1 MKNKKKLLLLL
12 STLFTVGFGVQ
23 TAHAAEVTKNGQE
36 ITVAKPDV
44 EVIAHG
50 DKYSS
55 VTVKYGVKFD
65 DNLVINKGD
74 KVNFTLPNELALQT
88 NYNFDVKSSEGNVV
102 GNATANVET
111 KNITT
116 IFNNYFS
123 THPLNKTMNL
133 ELMTQWDTEK
143 VSGKET
149 KVYDLNFNG
158 TIIPTT
164 LKKTGTPD
172 ANEIVNK
179 WGAQD
184 KNDPTTVHWGA
195 RLNYRKDN
203 LTNVTITDTLDDNHE
218 YVKGS
223 LKARLVSNIDPWTVI
238 SEIAKENITET
249 DHGFK
254 ITLPTLD
261 QIVSIEY
268 DTKVKDLS
276 KDPKNNIRIQSTTN
290 GLDWDKDVL
299 VQIVK
304 GSGNV
309 SGDKAPTL
317 PSTEVPNTP
326 SKEEPKQPSKEEPK
340 TPSKEEPK
348 TPSKEEPKTSTKEEP
363 KTPSKEEPKTP
374 SKEEPKT
381 PSKEEPKE
389 PSKKEPKEPSKKEPK
404 EPSKEEPKTSTK
416 EVPKTSTKE
425 EPKQPSKEEPKTST
439 KEEPK
444 TSTKEEPKEPSKK
457 VKETPSKEI
466 KTPSKEVK
474 SSSKETKEL
483 PKTGT
488 STTSTV
494 SLALGLLALA
504 LAGRKL
510 KQK

>member
-44 EVIAHG
+44 EVTAHG

-65 DNLVINKGD
+65 DNLAINKGD

-88 NYNFDVKSSEGNVV
+88 NYNFDVKSAEGNVV

-116 IFNNYFS
+116 IFNSYFS

-158 TIIPTT
+158 TIVPTT

-172 ANEIVNK
+172 ANEMVNK

-184 KNDPTTVHWGA
+184 KNDPSTVHWGA

-203 LTNVTITDTLDDNHE
+203 LTNVTITDTLDNNHE

-223 LKARLVSNIDPWTVI
+223 LKARLVSSIDPWTVI
-238 SEIAKENITET
+238 SEIAKENINET
-249 DHGFK
+249 NKGFT

-261 QIVSIEY
+261 QIVSVEY

-276 KDPKNNIRIQSTTN
+276 KDPKNNIRIQSTPS

-317 PSTEVPNTP
+317 PN
-326 SKEEPKQPSKEEPK
+326 KEEPKEPSKETPK

-363 KTPSKEEPKTP
+363 KQPSKDEPKEPSKEVPKTP

-381 PSKEEPKE
+381 PSKD
-389 PSKKEPKEPSKKEPK
+389 EPK
-404 EPSKEEPKTSTK
+404 EPSKE
-416 EVPKTSTKE
+416 VPKT
-425 EPKQPSKEEPKTST
+425 PS
-439 KEEPK
+439 
-444 TSTKEEPKEPSKK
+444 KEEPKEPSTKE
-457 VKETPSKEI
+457 VKQ
-466 KTPSKEVK
+466 TPSKEVK
-474 SSSKETKEL
+474 SPSKEIKSSSKEVKEL

-488 STTSTV
+488 STTSTT

>member
-23 TAHAAEVTKNGQE
+23 TAHAADVTKNGQE
-36 ITVAKPDV
+36 ITVNKPNV
-44 EVIAHG
+44 EVTAHG

-65 DNLVINKGD
+65 DQLTINQGD
-74 KVNFTLPNELALQT
+74 RVNFTLPNELGLQT
-88 NYNFDVKSSEGNVV
+88 NYNFDVKSIEGNVV
-102 GNATANVET
+102 GNATADVAT

-158 TIIPTT
+158 TIVPTT

-172 ANEIVNK
+172 ANEVINK

-218 YVKGS
+218 YIKGS
-223 LKARLVSNIDPWTVI
+223 LKARIISNIDPWTIV

-249 DHGFK
+249 DHGFT

-261 QIVSIEY
+261 QIVSVEY

-276 KDPKNNIRIQSTTN
+276 KDPKNNIRIQSTN

-309 SGDKAPTL
+309 SGDKVPPL
-317 PSTEVPNTP
+317 PSKEEPKEPSKEVPKEEPKQP

-340 TPSKEEPK
+340 Q
-348 TPSKEEPKTSTKEEP
+348 
-363 KTPSKEEPKTP
+363 
-374 SKEEPKT
+374 

-389 PSKKEPKEPSKKEPK
+389 
-404 EPSKEEPKTSTK
+404 EPKTSSKETVKTTK
-416 EVPKTSTKE
+416 EVKTL
-425 EPKQPSKEEPKTST
+425 
-439 KEEPK
+439 
-444 TSTKEEPKEPSKK
+444 
-457 VKETPSKEI
+457 SKEI
-466 KTPSKEVK
+466 PTKQQVK
-474 SSSKETKEL
+474 SSKETKEL

-488 STTSTV
+488 STTSTTI
-494 SLALGLLALA
+494 LALSLFALA
-504 LAGRKL
+504 FASRKL

>member
-23 TAHAAEVTKNGQE
+23 TAHAADVTKNGQE
-36 ITVAKPDV
+36 ITVNKPNV
-44 EVIAHG
+44 EVTAHG

-65 DNLVINKGD
+65 DQLTINQGD
-74 KVNFTLPNELALQT
+74 KVKFTLPNELGLQT
-88 NYNFDVKSSEGNVV
+88 NYNFDVKSIEGNVV
-102 GNATANVET
+102 GNATADVAT

-123 THPLNKTMNL
+123 THPLNKTMDL

-149 KVYDLNFNG
+149 KVYELNFNG
-158 TIIPTT
+158 TIVPTT

-172 ANEIVNK
+172 ANEVVNK

-184 KNDPTTVHWGA
+184 KNDPSTVHWGA

-203 LTNVTITDTLDDNHE
+203 LTNVTITDTIDDNHE

-223 LKARLVSNIDPWTVI
+223 LKARIISNIDPWTI
-238 SEIAKENITET
+238 IGEIAKENITET
-249 DHGFK
+249 NKGFT

-261 QIVSIEY
+261 QIVSLEY

-276 KDPKNNIRIQSTTN
+276 KDPQNNIRIQSTN

-309 SGDKAPTL
+309 AGDKAPTL
-317 PSTEVPNTP
+317 PSKEEPKEEPKTP

-348 TPSKEEPKTSTKEEP
+348 QPSKEEPKEEP
-363 KTPSKEEPKTP
+363 KTSSKEEPKQP

-389 PSKKEPKEPSKKEPK
+389 
-404 EPSKEEPKTSTK
+404 EPKTS
-416 EVPKTSTKE
+416 SKE
-425 EPKQPSKEEPKTST
+425 EPKQPSKEEPKTPS

-444 TSTKEEPKEPSKK
+444 QSSKDEPK
-457 VKETPSKEI
+457 TPSKEEV
-466 KTPSKEVK
+466 KTPSKEVPTK
-474 SSSKETKEL
+474 QQVKSSKEVKEL

-488 STTSTV
+488 STTSTTLV
-494 SLALGLLALA
+494 ALGFLTLA

>member
-23 TAHAAEVTKNGQE
+23 TANAAEVTKTGQE
-36 ITVAKPDV
+36 ITVNKPNV
-44 EVIAHG
+44 EVTAHG

-65 DNLVINKGD
+65 DQLTINQGD
-74 KVNFTLPNELALQT
+74 KVKFTLPNELGLQT
-88 NYNFDVKSSEGNVV
+88 NYNFDVKSIEGNVV
-102 GNATANVET
+102 GNATANVAT

-149 KVYDLNFNG
+149 KVYELNFNG
-158 TIIPTT
+158 TIVPTT

-172 ANEIVNK
+172 ANEVVNK

-195 RLNYRKDN
+195 RLNYRKDK

-218 YVKGS
+218 YIKGS
-223 LKARLVSNIDPWTVI
+223 LKARIISNIDPWTIVG
-238 SEIAKENITET
+238 EIAKENIAET
-249 DHGFK
+249 DYGFT

-261 QIVSIEY
+261 QIVSVEY

-276 KDPKNNIRIQSTTN
+276 KDPKNNIRIQSIPN

-309 SGDKAPTL
+309 SGDKVPTL
-317 PSTEVPNTP
+317 PSKEEPKEPSKEVPKTP
-326 SKEEPKQPSKEEPK
+326 SKEEPKETSKEVPKQPSKEEPK
-340 TPSKEEPK
+340 QPFKEEPK
-348 TPSKEEPKTSTKEEP
+348 EEPKE
-363 KTPSKEEPKTP
+363 P

-389 PSKKEPKEPSKKEPK
+389 
-404 EPSKEEPKTSTK
+404 EPKTS
-416 EVPKTSTKE
+416 SKE
-425 EPKQPSKEEPKTST
+425 EPKQPSKEVPKTPS

-444 TSTKEEPKEPSKK
+444 QPSKDEPK
-457 VKETPSKEI
+457 TPSKEEV
-466 KTPSKEVK
+466 KTPSKEVPTK
-474 SSSKETKEL
+474 QQVKSSKEVKEL

-488 STTSTV
+488 STTSTTLV
-494 SLALGLLALA
+494 ALGFLTLA

>member
-23 TAHAAEVTKNGQE
+23 TAHAADVTKNGQE
-36 ITVAKPDV
+36 ITVNKPNV
-44 EVIAHG
+44 EVTAHG

-65 DNLVINKGD
+65 DQLTINQGD
-74 KVNFTLPNELALQT
+74 RVNFTLPNELGLQT
-88 NYNFDVKSSEGNVV
+88 NYNFDVKSIEGNVV
-102 GNATANVET
+102 GNATADVAT

-158 TIIPTT
+158 TIVPTT

-172 ANEIVNK
+172 ANEVVNK

-218 YVKGS
+218 YIKGS
-223 LKARLVSNIDPWTVI
+223 LKARIISNIDPWTIVG
-238 SEIAKENITET
+238 EIAKENITET
-249 DHGFK
+249 NKGFT

-261 QIVSIEY
+261 QIVSVEY

-276 KDPKNNIRIQSTTN
+276 KDPKNNIRIQSIPN

-309 SGDKAPTL
+309 SGDKVPPL
-317 PSTEVPNTP
+317 PSKEEPKETSKEVPKEEPKQPSKEEPKTP

-348 TPSKEEPKTSTKEEP
+348 EEPKTSSKEEPKQPSKEKPKTPSKEEPKQPSKDEP
-363 KTPSKEEPKTP
+363 KTPSKEEPKQP
-374 SKEEPKT
+374 SKDEPKT
-381 PSKEEPKE
+381 PSKEE
-389 PSKKEPKEPSKKEPK
+389 
-404 EPSKEEPKTSTK
+404 
-416 EVPKTSTKE
+416 V
-425 EPKQPSKEEPKTST
+425 
-439 KEEPK
+439 
-444 TSTKEEPKEPSKK
+444 
-457 VKETPSKEI
+457 
-466 KTPSKEVK
+466 KTPSKEVPTK
-474 SSSKETKEL
+474 QQVKSSKEVKEL

-488 STTSTV
+488 STTSTTLV
-494 SLALGLLALA
+494 ALGFLTLA

>member
-23 TAHAAEVTKNGQE
+23 TAHAADVTKNGQE
-36 ITVAKPDV
+36 ITVNKPNV
-44 EVIAHG
+44 EVTAHG

-65 DNLVINKGD
+65 DQLTINQGD
-74 KVNFTLPNELALQT
+74 RVNFTLPNELGLQT
-88 NYNFDVKSSEGNVV
+88 NYNFDVKSIEGNVV
-102 GNATANVET
+102 GNATADVAT

-158 TIIPTT
+158 TIVPTT

-172 ANEIVNK
+172 ANEVVNK

-218 YVKGS
+218 YIKGS
-223 LKARLVSNIDPWTVI
+223 LKARIISNIDPWTIV

-249 DHGFK
+249 NKGFT

-261 QIVSIEY
+261 QIVSVEY

-276 KDPKNNIRIQSTTN
+276 KDPKNNIRIQSTPN

-309 SGDKAPTL
+309 SGDKVPTL
-317 PSTEVPNTP
+317 PSKEEAKEP
-326 SKEEPKQPSKEEPK
+326 SKEV
-340 TPSKEEPK
+340 
-348 TPSKEEPKTSTKEEP
+348 
-363 KTPSKEEPKTP
+363 PKTP

-389 PSKKEPKEPSKKEPK
+389 PSKEVPKTPSKEEAKQPSKEEPKQPSKEVPKTPSKEEPK
-404 EPSKEEPKTSTK
+404 QPSKEVPKTPSKEEPKQPSKEVSKTPSKEEPKTPS
-416 EVPKTSTKE
+416 KE
-425 EPKQPSKEEPKTST
+425 EPKQPSKEEPK
-439 KEEPK
+439 EEPK
-444 TSTKEEPKEPSKK
+444 TSSKETVKTTKE
-457 VKETPSKEI
+457 VKTPSKEI
-466 KTPSKEVK
+466 PTKQQVKSSKEV
-474 SSSKETKEL
+474 KEL

-488 STTSTV
+488 STTSTTI
-494 SLALGLLALA
+494 LALSLFALA
-504 LAGRKL
+504 FASRKL

>member
-12 STLFTVGFGVQ
+12 STLFAVGFGVQ
-23 TAHAAEVTKNGQE
+23 TAHAAEVTKTGQE
-36 ITVAKPDV
+36 ITVNKPNV
-44 EVIAHG
+44 EVTAHG

-88 NYNFDVKSSEGNVV
+88 NYNFDVKSTEGNVV

-116 IFNNYFS
+116 VFNSYFS

-149 KVYDLNFNG
+149 KVYNLNFNG
-158 TIIPTT
+158 TIVPTT

-172 ANEIVNK
+172 ANEVVNK

-195 RLNYRKDN
+195 RLNYRKDK

-223 LKARLVSNIDPWTVI
+223 LKARIISNIDPWTIV
-238 SEIAKENITET
+238 SEIAKENIVET
-249 DHGFK
+249 DHGFT

-261 QIVSIEY
+261 QIVSVEY

-276 KDPKNNIRIQSTTN
+276 KDPKNNIRIQSTPS

-309 SGDKAPTL
+309 SGDKVPTL
-317 PSTEVPNTP
+317 PSKEDPKEPSKEVPKTP
-326 SKEEPKQPSKEEPK
+326 SKEVPK

-348 TPSKEEPKTSTKEEP
+348 TPSKEEP

-389 PSKKEPKEPSKKEPK
+389 PSK
-404 EPSKEEPKTSTK
+404 EEPKTQ
-416 EVPKTSTKE
+416 TKE
-425 EPKQPSKEEPKTST
+425 EPK
-439 KEEPK
+439 
-444 TSTKEEPKEPSKK
+444 PSKK
-457 VKETPSKEI
+457 EVKETPSKEVKTPSKEV

-474 SSSKETKEL
+474 SSSKEVKEL

-488 STTSTV
+488 STTSTTI
-494 SLALGLLALA
+494 LALGLFALA
-504 LAGRKL
+504 LTGRKL

>member
-23 TAHAAEVTKNGQE
+23 TAHAADVTKNGQE
-36 ITVAKPDV
+36 ITVNKPNV
-44 EVIAHG
+44 EVTAHG

-65 DNLVINKGD
+65 DQLTINQGD
-74 KVNFTLPNELALQT
+74 RVNFTLPNELGLQT
-88 NYNFDVKSSEGNVV
+88 NYNFDVKSIEGNVV
-102 GNATANVET
+102 GNATADVAT

-158 TIIPTT
+158 TIVPTT

-172 ANEIVNK
+172 ANEVVNK

-218 YVKGS
+218 YIKGS
-223 LKARLVSNIDPWTVI
+223 LKARIISNIDPWTIVG
-238 SEIAKENITET
+238 EIAKENITET
-249 DHGFK
+249 NKGFT

-261 QIVSIEY
+261 QIVSVEY
-268 DTKVKDLS
+268 DTKIKDLS
-276 KDPKNNIRIQSTTN
+276 KDPKNNIRIQSIPN

-309 SGDKAPTL
+309 SGDKVPPL
-317 PSTEVPNTP
+317 PSKEEPKETSKEVPKTPSKEEPKETSKEVPKEEPKQPSKEEPKTP

-348 TPSKEEPKTSTKEEP
+348 EEPKTSSKEEPKQPSKDEP
-363 KTPSKEEPKTP
+363 KTPSKEE
-374 SKEEPKT
+374 
-381 PSKEEPKE
+381 
-389 PSKKEPKEPSKKEPK
+389 
-404 EPSKEEPKTSTK
+404 
-416 EVPKTSTKE
+416 V
-425 EPKQPSKEEPKTST
+425 
-439 KEEPK
+439 
-444 TSTKEEPKEPSKK
+444 
-457 VKETPSKEI
+457 
-466 KTPSKEVK
+466 KTPSKEVPTK
-474 SSSKETKEL
+474 QQVKSSKEVKEL

-488 STTSTV
+488 STTSTTLV
-494 SLALGLLALA
+494 ALGFLTLA

>member
-23 TAHAAEVTKNGQE
+23 TAHAADVTKNGQE
-36 ITVAKPDV
+36 ITVNKPNV
-44 EVIAHG
+44 EVTAHG

-65 DNLVINKGD
+65 DQLTINQGD
-74 KVNFTLPNELALQT
+74 RVNFTLPNELGLQT
-88 NYNFDVKSSEGNVV
+88 NYNFDVKSIEGNVV
-102 GNATANVET
+102 GNATADVAT

-149 KVYDLNFNG
+149 KVYNLNFNG
-158 TIIPTT
+158 TIVPTT

-172 ANEIVNK
+172 ANEVVNK

-218 YVKGS
+218 YIKSS
-223 LKARLVSNIDPWTVI
+223 LKARIISNIDPWTIV

-249 DHGFK
+249 NKGFT

-261 QIVSIEY
+261 QIVSVEY

-276 KDPKNNIRIQSTTN
+276 KDPKNNIRIQSIPN

-309 SGDKAPTL
+309 SGDKVPPL
-317 PSTEVPNTP
+317 PSKEEPKEPSKEVPKEEPKTP

-340 TPSKEEPK
+340 IPS
-348 TPSKEEPKTSTKEEP
+348 
-363 KTPSKEEPKTP
+363 
-374 SKEEPKT
+374 
-381 PSKEEPKE
+381 
-389 PSKKEPKEPSKKEPK
+389 
-404 EPSKEEPKTSTK
+404 
-416 EVPKTSTKE
+416 KE
-425 EPKQPSKEEPKTST
+425 EPKQPSKEEPKEPSKEEPKTQT

-444 TSTKEEPKEPSKK
+444 TSTKEEPKPSKEEPK
-457 VKETPSKEI
+457 QPSKDEPKTPSKEEV
-466 KTPSKEVK
+466 KTPSKEVPTK
-474 SSSKETKEL
+474 QQVKSSKEVKEL

-488 STTSTV
+488 STTSTTI
-494 SLALGLLALA
+494 LALGLLALA

>member
-23 TAHAAEVTKNGQE
+23 TANAAEVTKNGQE
-36 ITVAKPDV
+36 ITVNKPNV
-44 EVIAHG
+44 EAIAHG

-65 DNLVINKGD
+65 DKLVINQGD
-74 KVNFTLPNELALQT
+74 KVNFTLPEQLALQT
-88 NYNFDVKSSEGNVV
+88 NYNFDVKSIEGNVV
-102 GNATANVET
+102 GNATADVAT

-116 IFNNYFS
+116 IFNDYFS
-123 THPLNKTMNL
+123 SHPLNKTMNL

-143 VSGKET
+143 VSGQET

-158 TIIPTT
+158 TIVPTT

-172 ANEIVNK
+172 ANEVVNK

-218 YVKGS
+218 YIKGS
-223 LKARLVSNIDPWTVI
+223 LKARIISNIDPWTIV
-238 SEIAKENITET
+238 SEIAKENIVET
-249 DHGFK
+249 DHGFT

-261 QIVSIEY
+261 QIVSVEY

-276 KDPKNNIRIQSTTN
+276 KDPKNNIRIQSIPN

-309 SGDKAPTL
+309 SGDKVPTL
-317 PSTEVPNTP
+317 
-326 SKEEPKQPSKEEPK
+326 PSKEEPK

-348 TPSKEEPKTSTKEEP
+348 TPSKEKPKEEP
-363 KTPSKEEPKTP
+363 KTPSKEEPKTSSKEEPKTP

-381 PSKEEPKE
+381 PSKEE
-389 PSKKEPKEPSKKEPK
+389 SKQPA
-404 EPSKEEPKTSTK
+404 K
-416 EVPKTSTKE
+416 EVPKT
-425 EPKQPSKEEPKTST
+425 PSKEEAKQTS
-439 KEEPK
+439 KDEP
-444 TSTKEEPKEPSKK
+444 
-457 VKETPSKEI
+457 

-474 SSSKETKEL
+474 TPSKEVPTKQQVKSSKEAKEL
-483 PKTGT
+483 PKTGN
-488 STTSTV
+488 STTSTTLV
-494 SLALGLLALA
+494 ALSLLTLA

>member
-23 TAHAAEVTKNGQE
+23 TAHAADVTKTGQE

-44 EVIAHG
+44 EVTAHG

-65 DNLVINKGD
+65 DNLAINKGD

-88 NYNFDVKSSEGNVV
+88 NYNFDVKSTEGNVV

-116 IFNNYFS
+116 VFNSYFS

-143 VSGKET
+143 VTGKET

-158 TIIPTT
+158 TIVPTT

-172 ANEIVNK
+172 ANEVVNK

-195 RLNYRKDN
+195 RLNYRKDK

-223 LKARLVSNIDPWTVI
+223 LKARIISNIDPWTIV

-249 DHGFK
+249 NKGFT

-317 PSTEVPNTP
+317 PSKEEPVTP

-340 TPSKEEPK
+340 TSTKEEPK
-348 TPSKEEPKTSTKEEP
+348 QPSKEEPKTSTKEEP
-363 KTPSKEEPKTP
+363 KQ
-374 SKEEPKT
+374 
-381 PSKEEPKE
+381 
-389 PSKKEPKEPSKKEPK
+389 
-404 EPSKEEPKTSTK
+404 PSKEEPKTSTKEEPKQPTK

-444 TSTKEEPKEPSKK
+444 TPSKK
-457 VKETPSKEI
+457 EI
-466 KTPSKEVK
+466 KETPSKEVK
-474 SSSKETKEL
+474 SSSKEVKEL

-488 STTSTV
+488 STTSTA

-504 LAGRKL
+504 LTGRKL

>member
-12 STLFTVGFGVQ
+12 STLFAVGFGVQ
-23 TAHAAEVTKNGQE
+23 TAHAAEVTKTGQE
-36 ITVAKPDV
+36 ITVNKPDV
-44 EVIAHG
+44 EVTAHG

-88 NYNFDVKSSEGNVV
+88 NYNFDVKSTEGNVV

-116 IFNNYFS
+116 VFNSYFS

-143 VSGKET
+143 VTGKET

-158 TIIPTT
+158 TIVPTT

-172 ANEIVNK
+172 ANEVVNK

-195 RLNYRKDN
+195 RLNYRKDK

-223 LKARLVSNIDPWTVI
+223 LKARIISNIDPWTIV
-238 SEIAKENITET
+238 SEIAKENIVET
-249 DHGFK
+249 DHGFT

-261 QIVSIEY
+261 QIVSVEY

-276 KDPKNNIRIQSTTN
+276 KDPKNNIRIQSTPS

-309 SGDKAPTL
+309 SGDKVPTL
-317 PSTEVPNTP
+317 P
-326 SKEEPKQPSKEEPK
+326 SKEEP
-340 TPSKEEPK
+340 
-348 TPSKEEPKTSTKEEP
+348 
-363 KTPSKEEPKTP
+363 KEEPKTP

-389 PSKKEPKEPSKKEPK
+389 PSKEVPKTPSKEEPKEPFKEVPK
-404 EPSKEEPKTSTK
+404 TPSKEEPKT
-416 EVPKTSTKE
+416 
-425 EPKQPSKEEPKTST
+425 PS
-439 KEEPK
+439 
-444 TSTKEEPKEPSKK
+444 KEEPKEPSKEVPK
-457 VKETPSKEI
+457 TPSKEEPKPSKKEEPKPSKKEVKETPSKEV
-466 KTPSKEVK
+466 KTPTKEVK
-474 SSSKETKEL
+474 SSSKEVKEL
-483 PKTGT
+483 PKTGA
-488 STTSTV
+488 STTSTTI
-494 SLALGLLALA
+494 LALGLLALA
-504 LAGRKL
+504 FAGRKL

>member
-12 STLFTVGFGVQ
+12 STLFAVGFGVQ
-23 TAHAAEVTKNGQE
+23 TAHAADVTKTGQE

-44 EVIAHG
+44 EVKAHG

-88 NYNFDVKSSEGNVV
+88 NYNFDVKSTEGNVV

-116 IFNNYFS
+116 VFNSYFS

-143 VSGKET
+143 VTGKET

-158 TIIPTT
+158 TIVPTT

-172 ANEIVNK
+172 ANEVVNK

-184 KNDPTTVHWGA
+184 KNDPSTVHWGA
-195 RLNYRKDN
+195 RLNYRKDK

-223 LKARLVSNIDPWTVI
+223 LKARIISNIDPWTIV
-238 SEIAKENITET
+238 SEIAKENIVET
-249 DHGFK
+249 NKGFT

-261 QIVSIEY
+261 QIVSVEY

-276 KDPKNNIRIQSTTN
+276 KDPKNNIRIQSTPS

-309 SGDKAPTL
+309 SGDKVPTL
-317 PSTEVPNTP
+317 PSTEVPKEP
-326 SKEEPKQPSKEEPK
+326 SKEV
-340 TPSKEEPK
+340 
-348 TPSKEEPKTSTKEEP
+348 
-363 KTPSKEEPKTP
+363 
-374 SKEEPKT
+374 PKT

-389 PSKKEPKEPSKKEPK
+389 PSKEVPKTPSKEEPK
-404 EPSKEEPKTSTK
+404 EPSKE
-416 EVPKTSTKE
+416 VPKT
-425 EPKQPSKEEPKTST
+425 PSKEEPKRQTKEEPKPSKEEPKEPSKEAPKTPSKEEPKRQT

-444 TSTKEEPKEPSKK
+444 TSKKEEPKEPSKK
-457 VKETPSKEI
+457 DVKETPSKEA

-474 SSSKETKEL
+474 STSKETKEL

-488 STTSTV
+488 STTSTAA
-494 SLALGLLALA
+494 LALGLLALA
-504 LAGRKL
+504 FAGRKL
-510 KQK
+510 KEK

>member
-23 TAHAAEVTKNGQE
+23 TANAAEVTKTGQE
-36 ITVAKPDV
+36 ITVNKPNV
-44 EVIAHG
+44 EVTAHG

-65 DNLVINKGD
+65 DQLTINQGD
-74 KVNFTLPNELALQT
+74 RVNFTLPNELGLQT
-88 NYNFDVKSSEGNVV
+88 NYNFDVKSIEGNVV
-102 GNATANVET
+102 GNATADVAT

-158 TIIPTT
+158 TIVPTT

-172 ANEIVNK
+172 ANEVVNK

-223 LKARLVSNIDPWTVI
+223 LKARIISNIDPWTIV

-249 DHGFK
+249 NHEFT

-261 QIVSIEY
+261 QIVSVEY

-276 KDPKNNIRIQSTTN
+276 KDPKNNIRIQSTPN

-309 SGDKAPTL
+309 SGDKVPTL
-317 PSTEVPNTP
+317 PSTEVPKEP
-326 SKEEPKQPSKEEPK
+326 SKEVPKEEPKQPSKEEPK

-348 TPSKEEPKTSTKEEP
+348 ETSKEVPKEEPKQPSKEEQKQPSQEEPKEEPKTSSKEEP
-363 KTPSKEEPKTP
+363 KRPSKDEPKTPSKEKPKQPSKEEPKTP
-374 SKEEPKT
+374 SKEE
-381 PSKEEPKE
+381 
-389 PSKKEPKEPSKKEPK
+389 
-404 EPSKEEPKTSTK
+404 
-416 EVPKTSTKE
+416 V
-425 EPKQPSKEEPKTST
+425 
-439 KEEPK
+439 
-444 TSTKEEPKEPSKK
+444 
-457 VKETPSKEI
+457 
-466 KTPSKEVK
+466 KTPSKEVPTK
-474 SSSKETKEL
+474 QQVKSSKEVKEL

-488 STTSTV
+488 STTSTTLV
-494 SLALGLLALA
+494 ALGLLTLA

>member
-12 STLFTVGFGVQ
+12 STLFAVGFGVQ
-23 TAHAAEVTKNGQE
+23 TAHAADVTKTGQE
-36 ITVAKPDV
+36 ITVNKPNV
-44 EVIAHG
+44 EVTAHG

-88 NYNFDVKSSEGNVV
+88 NYNFDVKSTEGNVV

-116 IFNNYFS
+116 VFNSYFS

-143 VSGKET
+143 VTGKET

-158 TIIPTT
+158 TIVPTT

-172 ANEIVNK
+172 ANEVVNK

-195 RLNYRKDN
+195 RLNYRKDK

-218 YVKGS
+218 YIKGS
-223 LKARLVSNIDPWTVI
+223 LKARIISNIDPWTIV

-249 DHGFK
+249 NKGFT

-261 QIVSIEY
+261 QIVSVEY

-276 KDPKNNIRIQSTTN
+276 KDPKNNIRIQSTPN

-309 SGDKAPTL
+309 SGDKVPTL
-317 PSTEVPNTP
+317 PSKEEPKEEPKTP

-348 TPSKEEPKTSTKEEP
+348 
-363 KTPSKEEPKTP
+363 
-374 SKEEPKT
+374 
-381 PSKEEPKE
+381 
-389 PSKKEPKEPSKKEPK
+389 
-404 EPSKEEPKTSTK
+404 EPSKEEPKTS
-416 EVPKTSTKE
+416 SKE
-425 EPKQPSKEEPKTST
+425 EPKQPSKEEPKEPSKEVPKTPS

-444 TSTKEEPKEPSKK
+444 QPSKEEPKQ
-457 VKETPSKEI
+457 PSKEL
-466 KTPSKEVK
+466 KQTPSKEVK
-474 SSSKETKEL
+474 STSKEVKEL
-483 PKTGT
+483 PKTGA
-488 STTSTV
+488 STTSTT
-494 SLALGLLALA
+494 SLALGLFALA

>member
-12 STLFTVGFGVQ
+12 STLFAVGFGVQ
-23 TAHAAEVTKNGQE
+23 TAHAADVTKTGQE
-36 ITVAKPDV
+36 ITVNKPDV
-44 EVIAHG
+44 EVTAHG

-88 NYNFDVKSSEGNVV
+88 NYNFDVKSTEGNVV

-116 IFNNYFS
+116 VFNSYFS

-158 TIIPTT
+158 TIVPTT

-172 ANEIVNK
+172 ANEVVNK

-195 RLNYRKDN
+195 RLNYRKDK

-223 LKARLVSNIDPWTVI
+223 LKARIISNIDPWTIV

-249 DHGFK
+249 NKGFT

-261 QIVSIEY
+261 QIVSVEY

-276 KDPKNNIRIQSTTN
+276 KDPKNNIRIQSTPN

-309 SGDKAPTL
+309 SGDKVPTL
-317 PSTEVPNTP
+317 PSTEVPKEPSKEEPKTPSKEEPKEPSKEVPKTPSKEEPKEP
-326 SKEEPKQPSKEEPK
+326 SKEEPKQPSKEEPKEPSKEVPKTPSKEEPKEPSKEVPK

-348 TPSKEEPKTSTKEEP
+348 TPSKEEPKT
-363 KTPSKEEPKTP
+363 
-374 SKEEPKT
+374 
-381 PSKEEPKE
+381 
-389 PSKKEPKEPSKKEPK
+389 
-404 EPSKEEPKTSTK
+404 
-416 EVPKTSTKE
+416 
-425 EPKQPSKEEPKTST
+425 QT

-444 TSTKEEPKEPSKK
+444 TSTKEEPKPSKK
-457 VKETPSKEI
+457 EVKETPSKEAKTPSKEI
-466 KTPSKEVK
+466 KTP
-474 SSSKETKEL
+474 SKETKEL

-488 STTSTV
+488 STTSTTI
-494 SLALGLLALA
+494 LALGLFALA

>member
-1 MKNKKKLLLLL
+1 MVSLTKVTFVKVGSNPTFHSKKKTKKKGERTLKNKKKLLLLL

-23 TAHAAEVTKNGQE
+23 TTHAADVTKNGQE
-36 ITVAKPDV
+36 ITVDKPNV
-44 EVIAHG
+44 EVTAHG

-65 DNLVINKGD
+65 DQLTINQGD
-74 KVNFTLPNELALQT
+74 RVNFTLPNELGLQT
-88 NYNFDVKSSEGNVV
+88 NYNFDVKSIEGNVV
-102 GNATANVET
+102 GNATADVAT

-158 TIIPTT
+158 TIVPTT

-172 ANEIVNK
+172 ANEVVNK

-184 KNDPTTVHWGA
+184 KNDPSTVHWGA

-218 YVKGS
+218 YIKGS
-223 LKARLVSNIDPWTVI
+223 LKARIISNIDPWTIV

-249 DHGFK
+249 NKGFT

-261 QIVSIEY
+261 QIVSVEY

-276 KDPKNNIRIQSTTN
+276 KDPKNNIRIQSTPN

-309 SGDKAPTL
+309 SGDKVPPL
-317 PSTEVPNTP
+317 PSKEEPKETSKEVPKTP
-326 SKEEPKQPSKEEPK
+326 SKEEPKETSKEVPKEEPKQPSKEEPK

-348 TPSKEEPKTSTKEEP
+348 QPSKE
-363 KTPSKEEPKTP
+363 
-374 SKEEPKT
+374 
-381 PSKEEPKE
+381 
-389 PSKKEPKEPSKKEPK
+389 
-404 EPSKEEPKTSTK
+404 
-416 EVPKTSTKE
+416 VPKE
-425 EPKQPSKEEPKTST
+425 EPKQPSKEEPKT
-439 KEEPK
+439 
-444 TSTKEEPKEPSKK
+444 
-457 VKETPSKEI
+457 PSKEED
-466 KTPSKEVK
+466 KTPSKEVPTK
-474 SSSKETKEL
+474 QQVKSSKEVKEL

-488 STTSTV
+488 STTSTTL
-494 SLALGLLALA
+494 LALGLLSLA
-504 LAGRKL
+504 VASRKL